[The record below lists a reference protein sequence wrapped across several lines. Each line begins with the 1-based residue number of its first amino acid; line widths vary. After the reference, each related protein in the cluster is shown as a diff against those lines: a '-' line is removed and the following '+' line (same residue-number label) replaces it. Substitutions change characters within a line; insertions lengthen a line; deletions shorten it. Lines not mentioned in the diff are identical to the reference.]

1 MNMNPQIFKQSAL
14 FSYFALM
21 ASLLSWILIAPHGET
36 FPISAI
42 LIIAMVPLLFPLRG
56 ILHGKPYTF
65 AWNSFL
71 MLFYFA
77 HGVGELYSASEF
89 TIYPCLAIIFSFLC
103 FTSSII
109 FVRLNSKM
117 RVKSHN

>member
-1 MNMNPQIFKQSAL
+1 MNPQLFKQSAI

-21 ASLLSWILIAPHGET
+21 VALLSWILIAPHSET
-36 FPISAI
+36 FPTATM
-42 LIIAMVPLLFPLRG
+42 LTIAMVPLLFPLRG
-56 ILHGKPYTF
+56 ILHAKPYTF

-77 HGVGELYSASEF
+77 HGVGELYSASEL
-89 TIYPCLAIIFSFLC
+89 TIYPCLVITFSALC

>member
-1 MNMNPQIFKQSAL
+1 MNPQIFKQSAL

-21 ASLLSWILIAPHGET
+21 ASLLSWILIAPHSEI
-36 FPISAI
+36 FPTSAI

-56 ILHGKPYTF
+56 ILHSKPYTL

-71 MLFYFA
+71 MLFYFC
-77 HGVGELYSASEF
+77 HGVGEVYSSAEF
-89 TIYPCLAIIFSFLC
+89 IIYPWLEIIFSSLC

-109 FVRLNSKM
+109 FVRLNAKM
-117 RVKSHN
+117 

>member
-1 MNMNPQIFKQSAL
+1 MSSQVFKHAAL

-21 ASLLSWILIAPHGET
+21 ASLLSWIIIAPHSDT
-36 FPISAI
+36 FPTATM
-42 LIIAMVPLLFPLRG
+42 LLIAMVPLLFPLRG
-56 ILHGKPYTF
+56 MLHNKPYTH

-71 MLFYFA
+71 MLFYFS
-77 HGVGELYSASEF
+77 HGIGELYSAEHF
-89 TIYPCLAIIFSFLC
+89 LLYPWLEIIFSSFC

-109 FVRLNSKM
+109 FIRLNAKM

>member
-1 MNMNPQIFKQSAL
+1 MSPQLFKQSAL

-21 ASLLSWILIAPHGET
+21 VSLLAWILIAPHSDT
-36 FPISAI
+36 FPKAAM
-42 LIIAMVPLLFPLRG
+42 LTIAMVPLLFPLRG
-56 ILHGKPYTF
+56 LLHGKPYTY

-71 MLFYFA
+71 MLFYFS
-77 HGVGELYSASEF
+77 HGIGELYSANEF
-89 TIYPCLAIIFSFLC
+89 TFYPYLETIFSALC